1 MIKRGTVQFY
11 GFNPPFI
18 GGQQKVMSRQEDD
31 RLLKNDILQLLLT
44 IPGERVMRPGFGVN
58 LRNFVFENIDSASLS
73 ALKNEIITQLRT
85 YETRVDLVSVDI
97 IPNEAEN
104 SINIKIAVT
113 LKSDPMRLIKIEQ
126 FFKGTQ

>member
-1 MIKRGTVQFY
+1 MNKKGTAQFY

-18 GGQQKVMSRQEDD
+18 GGQQKIMSRQEDD

-44 IPGERVMRPGFGVN
+44 IPGERVMRPGYGVN
-58 LRNFVFENIDSASLS
+58 LRNFVFENIDSANLS
-73 ALKNEIITQLRT
+73 ALRNEIINQIRT
-85 YETRVDLVSVDI
+85 YETRVNIISVELVPFED
-97 IPNEAEN
+97 EN